1 MKSNFNIFN
10 RIPNDVIFLIV
21 ILLIFFE
28 IILFLLIRNNI
39 IGIGIGVGVGIG
51 SDADYYDAYAQ
62 RLTNIAV
69 NIWPVILR
77 YLNNINLYSRE
88 SVSYF
93 LFFLSLL
100 IIPSITCSLAGLTF
114 NKFQKKYLYC
124 FFIVLL
130 YPTIF
135 FYSLD
140 IYRDVFMVF
149 SFLLACMVIKKYLVS
164 TNFIS
169 IIFYFIIS
177 VVLAFFLLG
186 LRPYLGYAF
195 LLSLMLWRVRFT
207 KKRLIFL
214 GALYLLVLFIAN
226 YIGILESL
234 TEYRSGFEEGSGS
247 TLGLDFSN
255 PVLLI
260 PNFILSFLGQMLGL
274 YITNPLAIVL
284 FVSETIPFFF
294 MLIYV
299 IKNIKLADGFVRF
312 LIIFFV
318 IYASVWLI
326 GNDNLGTA
334 VRLRIYN
341 YLAIYISFFYI
352 LRLKSLTLNKLQ
364 VIHQ

>member
-1 MKSNFNIFN
+1 MKSNFIVFS
-10 RIPNDVIFLIV
+10 RIPNNIIILLV
-21 ILLIFFE
+21 ILLNFSKIFVYVSF
-28 IILFLLIRNNI
+28 NNNFFSI
-39 IGIGIGVGVGIG
+39 NTGAGG
-51 SDADYYDAYAQ
+51 SDAGYYNSYAEG
-62 RLTNIAV
+62 LTNVAV
-69 NIWPVILR
+69 NIWPIILR
-77 YLNNINLYSRE
+77 YLNDLNLYSRE

-93 LFFLSLL
+93 LFFLSLFV
-100 IIPSITCSLAGLTF
+100 IPSITCNLADLAF
-114 NKFQKKYLYC
+114 KKYQKYYLYC
-124 FFIVLL
+124 FLIVSS

-149 SFLLACMVIKKYLVS
+149 SFLLSCMVIKKSLAS
-164 TNFIS
+164 TNFMS
-169 IIFYFIIS
+169 ILFYFIIS
-177 VVLAFFLLG
+177 VVLGFFLLG

-195 LLSLMLWRVRFT
+195 LLSFLLWRIKFT
-207 KKRLIFL
+207 KRRIILF
-214 GALYLLVLFIAN
+214 GALYLSLLFIAN
-226 YIGILESL
+226 YVGALEFL

-255 PVLLI
+255 PVLFI

-274 YITNPLAIVL
+274 YITNPLAVVL
-284 FVSETIPFFF
+284 FVLETIPFFF

-299 IKNIKLADGFVRF
+299 IKNIKLADSFVRF